1 MKLTELAIDNFGA
14 CRNVHLERFS
24 HGFNLLFGTTGTGK
38 TTLQKYIRNV
48 LFGFSKDHPDCL
60 GHLTFRNGEQL
71 TKLTR
76 NAVLHGNLL
85 AVDLCTSSQLAMPI
99 NDYLLQVG
107 PAFFDTIYQFDS
119 YKNCTSINQIIRQLR
134 DRFNVV
140 TGKPA
145 WQDQTEP
152 FSFHNEHSIRS
163 EERNLVLAEA
173 RKLESERS
181 LLLSQCKSKRS
192 IDNTPRIKLE
202 CEIDALSS
210 KIKQYDLAAL
220 REMIATTDSMV
231 RETRSQLEIANAD
244 TPSVQP
250 ARFIELLSTLYGNLD
265 DLDKQIRDGRQLQTA
280 VQTQRLRLR
289 DEMAVWNNLDFDVPQ
304 HPYHQ
309 VRQLLNSLQQR
320 IKNTETATHQMLDTS
335 QLTPHRDPEQATSQ
349 ILKCC
354 NAMQSELQQLLAELE
369 RQHQHLGHRSTTA
382 ELKQLRLQY
391 AKMAEN
397 LSHLLNRRQEI
408 LKKIQQLDV
417 TGAQAVLHADPAYLR
432 CAAEQGHWI
441 ARRRFFGE
449 THSPQGSPSQSDANR
464 LQNRLTELQ
473 NQRKQLVLR
482 IVDYE
487 NCLGPLETQLA
498 SLREQRTQID
508 WDSTHPMDLQLCQ
521 IENRLKQLEDKSHML
536 AEYTVRPRYPDFQ
549 PDPLLRRAGQLAS
562 QLTLGEVTEIWLHE
576 SQAGNHFQLITG
588 GRHQDSISY
597 QSLNTMA
604 QHQVALSL
612 CLAAVES
619 LNRHGISVPMLLDDI
634 WVELDSARGKA
645 TLELLN
651 NFCRQGIQIIAVT
664 ADRNVASRARDF
676 GIKLHELPEL
686 GRYTRQCVASRD
698 QPMSTVVNPASA
710 LHTDNSTVTNTT
722 VFADLSTPI
731 TYPLANYAADQT
743 PKKNN
748 RPETIE
754 TNDSISTQATP
765 NDDDLPET
773 PLPDD
778 GLVLEF
784 APLVDESTPLINFD
798 LFTPS
803 NSSSLQQCGIQDVAD
818 LLNQNTKNLTLEF
831 SNHGFTP
838 DNLDTW
844 QSITWLMICVP
855 GLRIEDAHLLRSIG
869 IAEPEQL
876 FTTTSVQLADRLHR
890 VLSSQH
896 ENSVHWQPD
905 DYSAERINRWY
916 RALDRTQ
923 SRWQSLTGY
932 SRQIRAKGQAIDHGE
947 SPPDMNQVV
956 PSSQPIRLATPQPSS
971 PTRKTRRRR
980 SSQTASPTELSI
992 ANSFTKRKEKKEAKS
1007 KSTHTKNSGKPLKFH
1022 LDLQDHIEAAPSISP
1037 KTAKRLQD
1045 IGVSSIK
1052 EFLDSTAESM
1062 AQEINYKRISA
1073 KTIQTWQNQTQ
1084 LVCRIPNLRG
1094 HDAQILVACGIT
1106 EPEMLN
1112 SLSPD
1117 ELFKIV
1123 KPFSETKQGIKI
1135 IRSGKKPD
1143 LNEVRDWIQ
1152 WSNQNRTLQAA

>member
-14 CRNVHLERFS
+14 CRNVRLDRFS
-24 HGFNLLFGTTGTGK
+24 NGLNLLFGATGSGK
-38 TTLQKYIRNV
+38 TTLQRYIQNV

-76 NAVLHGNLL
+76 NAALNGDLV
-85 AVDLCTSSQLAMPI
+85 AVDLCSSSHLPMPFKE
-99 NDYLLQVG
+99 YLRQVG

-119 YKNCTSINQIIRQLR
+119 YKNCTSINQIIQQLR

-140 TGKPA
+140 TGKPT
-145 WQDQTEP
+145 WQEQVEP
-152 FSFHNEHSIRS
+152 FSFHNEHSTRS
-163 EERNLVLAEA
+163 EERNLVLAET
-173 RKLESERS
+173 RKLVSERS

-202 CEIDALSS
+202 SEIDELSN
-210 KIKQYDLAAL
+210 KIGQYDLPAL
-220 REMIATTDSMV
+220 REMIATIDSRV
-231 RETRSQLEIANAD
+231 RETRSQLEAAKEE
-244 TPSVQP
+244 TPSAQP
-250 ARFIELLSTLYGNLD
+250 VRFIELLSTLYGHLD

-280 VQTQRLRLR
+280 VQAQRLRLR
-289 DEMAVWNNLDFDVPQ
+289 DEMTVWNNLDFDVPQ

-309 VRQLLNSLQQR
+309 VRQLLDSLQQQL
-320 IKNTETATHQMLDTS
+320 KNAETATHQMLDVS
-335 QLTPHRDPEQATSQ
+335 QLTPHGHREQPASQ

-354 NAMQSELQQLLAELE
+354 NAMQDELHQLLAELG
-369 RQHQHLGHRSTTA
+369 RQYQHIRHRSATA

-391 AKMAEN
+391 EEMAEN
-397 LSHLLNRRQEI
+397 LSRLLNRRQEI
-408 LKKIQQLDV
+408 LTKIQQLDV

-449 THSPQGSPSQSDANR
+449 TQPSQDPPSQSEAHC
-464 LQNRLTELQ
+464 LQSRLTELQ
-473 NQRKQLVLR
+473 NQRKQLVLKL
-482 IVDYE
+482 VDCE
-487 NCLGPLETQLA
+487 NCLGPLESQLA

-508 WDSTHPMDLQLCQ
+508 WDSTHSLESQLSQ

-536 AEYTVRPRYPDFQ
+536 AEYALRPRYPDFQ

-576 SQAGNHFQLITG
+576 SQDGKHFQLITE
-588 GRHQDSISY
+588 GRHQDSIPY
-597 QSLNTMA
+597 QSLNSMA

-619 LNRHGISVPMLLDDI
+619 LNRHGISVPMLLDDV
-634 WVELDSARGKA
+634 WVELDSARAKA
-645 TLELLN
+645 TFELLN

-664 ADRNVASRARDF
+664 SDRSVVSRALGF

-686 GRYTRQCVASRD
+686 GRSSRQCVASRD
-698 QPMSTVVNPASA
+698 QPMSTVMNPTNT
-710 LHTDNSTVTNTT
+710 LHTDNGAVSNTT

-731 TYPLANYAADQT
+731 TYPLANYAADKIT
-743 PKKNN
+743 ENN
-748 RPETIE
+748 GSET
-754 TNDSISTQATP
+754 TGTDDSTAIQATS
-765 NDDDLPET
+765 NDGDLPET
-773 PLPDD
+773 ALPHD

-784 APLVDESTPLINFD
+784 APLVDESTPLINFE

-803 NSSSLQQCGIQDVAD
+803 SSSSLQQCGIRDVAD
-818 LLNQNTKNLTLEF
+818 LLNQNTENLTPELT
-831 SNHGFTP
+831 NHGFTSE
-838 DNLDTW
+838 DLETW

-876 FTTTSVQLADRLHR
+876 FTTTSTHLADRLHR
-890 VLSSQH
+890 VLSTH
-896 ENSVHWQPD
+896 RENSVHWQPD

-932 SRQIRAKGQAIDHGE
+932 SRQIRAKGQAKGHAE
-947 SPPDMNQVV
+947 SPPTMNPVG
-956 PSSQPIRLATPQPSS
+956 PSSQQIRLATSQTSS
-971 PTRKTRRRR
+971 QTRKTRRRR
-980 SSQTASPTELSI
+980 SSKAVNPTELTI
-992 ANSFTKRKEKKEAKS
+992 ANSFTKRKEKKIAKS
-1007 KSTHTKNSGKPLKFH
+1007 KSTNTKKGCRPLKFH

-1037 KTAKRLQD
+1037 KTAERFQN

-1052 EFLDSTAESM
+1052 EFLGSSAESM
-1062 AQEINYKRISA
+1062 AKEINYKRISE

-1106 EPEMLN
+1106 EPDMLN
-1112 SLSPD
+1112 SMSPD
-1117 ELFKIV
+1117 ELFKVV

-1143 LNEVRDWIQ
+1143 INEVRNWIQ
-1152 WSNQNRTLQAA
+1152 WSNQNRTLKAA